1 MLETKLI
8 TKHMKKSRRKKK
20 CNKKA
25 EIRPGNKKK
34 VNLFGV
40 CLLMR
45 FLVLLQEFNINLI
58 SIIKQA
64 SIIIYV
70 LKTNEKH
77 PIAFITITSNCV
89 LKITIK

>member
-1 MLETKLI
+1 MIIRINSYKKLNPNDER
-8 TKHMKKSRRKKK
+8 MQQESR
-20 CNKKA
+20 NKARQQK
-25 EIRPGNKKK
+25 EGKF
-34 VNLFGV
+34 VWC

-45 FLVLLQEFNINLI
+45 FLVLLQELNINI
-58 SIIKQA
+58 VSIIKQA